1 MLSGNVTPWIF
12 ETPDEFEDRKEYNRL
27 FTKYSVLNKGKPFCL
42 LRTIEALK
50 GSVLCYQKDPLPL
63 KVISIEGD
71 SMENSTF
78 VKTAQPLQPWAIKDI
93 QRLFSHIPNLRNFF
107 VMSGLHF
114 NYEDFCLLQ
123 NMTFRISEQSSVK
136 DLYIK
141 DLLTFKK
148 LGDVV
153 VRVETKLNC
162 KGLNIHLLRHLEA
175 NQKITLHLFPSEHS
189 AKGYTLE
196 YQDYWTMQRLID
208 LCEIWVIAGDRSR
221 DLLRE
226 GTYPLE
232 TEFADFYKL

>member
-1 MLSGNVTPWIF
+1 MRINSMLSGDVTPWIF

-63 KVISIEGD
+63 QVLAIEGD
-71 SMENSTF
+71 SMETSTF
-78 VKTAQPLQPWAIKDI
+78 VRCAQLVKGWTIRDI
-93 QRLFSHIPNLRNFF
+93 QRLFSHIPNLRKFF

-114 NYEDFCLLQ
+114 NYEDFCFVYDQ
-123 NMTFRISEQSSVK
+123 TFTAQDQAEVEA
-136 DLYIK
+136 LYCR
-141 DLLTFKK
+141 DLLTF
-148 LGDVV
+148 G
-153 VRVETKLNC
+153 RGGKLNIRIANTVVP
-162 KGLNIHLLRHLEA
+162 KGLLINLFY
-175 NQKITLHLFPSEHS
+175 TLKPKRELVLNLFPDDRCV
-189 AKGYTLE
+189 
-196 YQDYWTMQRLID
+196 DYWTMQRLID